1 MKLDARALWTA
12 ALAGI
17 IDSSNLKRPRDTGQG
32 SRVIFVPPATGS
44 KRKLPFGVAGPAASP
59 SKAIFFVCVVF
70 RDFKLRRRRL
80 ARQFEFTLICG
91 THASRCRS

>member
-12 ALAGI
+12 ALAGSI
-17 IDSSNLKRPRDTGQG
+17 GSSNLKRPRNSGRG

-59 SKAIFFVCVVF
+59 SKAIFL
-70 RDFKLRRRRL
+70 LRR
-80 ARQFEFTLICG
+80 IP
-91 THASRCRS
+91 